1 MLIPRSEFSPV
12 CGARNFGCHRDF
24 VFVHTICRR
33 PALSHKSVQPHTWHG
48 HAIQR
53 LCSSPVPSLALSA
66 DCRRRWCACS
76 ASDNVARFVAQVEQ
90 PRVRLSSLMLTSSV
104 RRLRLAVVLMMTSSA
119 ASLRV
124 PPAAQAFYTTV
135 PHYTTMA
142 YSTHAGAWRAPT
154 IRMCKA
160 EGEAQSSKAE
170 IAAEIKLVNYQ
181 VEWTVMGAARGH
193 NPSRLA

>member
-1 MLIPRSEFSPV
+1 M
-12 CGARNFGCHRDF
+12 
-24 VFVHTICRR
+24 
-33 PALSHKSVQPHTWHG
+33 
-48 HAIQR
+48 
-53 LCSSPVPSLALSA
+53 
-66 DCRRRWCACS
+66 
-76 ASDNVARFVAQVEQ
+76 ARFVAQVEQ
-90 PRVRLSSLMLTSSV
+90 PRVSLLSLMLTSSV
-104 RRLRLAVVLMMTSSA
+104 RRLRLAVVSMLTSSA

-160 EGEAQSSKAE
+160 EEEAQSSKAE

-181 VEWTVMGAARGH
+181 VQ
-193 NPSRLA
+193 